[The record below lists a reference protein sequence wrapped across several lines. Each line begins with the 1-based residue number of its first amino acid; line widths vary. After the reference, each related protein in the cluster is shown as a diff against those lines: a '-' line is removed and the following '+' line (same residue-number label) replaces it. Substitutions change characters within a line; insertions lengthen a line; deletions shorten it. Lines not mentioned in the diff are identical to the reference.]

1 MRAEI
6 LCVGT
11 EILLGD
17 IVNTNA
23 AYIAKE
29 LAEKGINVYN
39 QSVVG
44 DNPKRLEESLTLAFE
59 RNDMVV
65 MTGGLGP
72 TYDDMTKEIVA
83 AHFGKKLILDQ
94 PSLDAIKTFFDRLGR
109 EMTENN
115 VKQAMMPEG
124 CIVLPNRNGT
134 APGMIIEGEGKTA
147 ILLPGPPRE
156 MKVMW
161 ESCVVPYL
169 ESLSDEVI
177 VSHNIKMFGIGES
190 NMEQM
195 LHEYLISHENPSAA
209 PYAKDAEC
217 MLRVTAKAHSK
228 EEAEMMMA
236 PMIAE
241 LTEMMKEYVYGI
253 DVPDI
258 QTALVNTLKERGLT
272 VACAESFTGGLIAKR
287 ITDVSGASEVF
298 SFGACTYSN
307 EMKQMILGVKEE
319 TLQIYG
325 AVSGETAAQMAEGIR
340 RVAGADI
347 GIATTGVAGPEP
359 SEGKA
364 VGTVFIGVS
373 YGNVTEVKELMLA
386 RGKVDDR
393 ELIRYSGSSHGLI
406 MAMKAAL
413 IL

>member
-11 EILLGD
+11 ELLLGD

-29 LAEKGINVYN
+29 LAGKGINVYN

-59 RNDMVV
+59 RNDMVI

-83 AHFGKKLILDQ
+83 AHFGKKLVLDQ
-94 PSLDAIKTFFDRLGR
+94 PSLDAIKAFFDRLGK

-124 CIVLPNRNGT
+124 CIVLANHNGT
-134 APGMIIEGEGKTA
+134 APGMIIEGEGKVA

-161 ESCVVPYL
+161 ESGVVPYL

-190 NMEQM
+190 AMEQM
-195 LHEYLISHENPSAA
+195 LHEYLISHENPTAA

-228 EEAEMMMA
+228 EEAEEMMA
-236 PMIAE
+236 PMVKE
-241 LTEMMKEYVYGI
+241 LSEMLQEYVYGI

-258 QTALVNTLKERGLT
+258 QTAMVTMLKEKQLT

-287 ITDVSGASEVF
+287 ITDVYGASEVF

-307 EMKQMILGVKEE
+307 EMKQKVLGVKEE
-319 TLQIYG
+319 TLQTYG
-325 AVSGETAAQMAEGIR
+325 AVSKETAAQMAEGIR
-340 RVAGADI
+340 KVSGADI

-364 VGTVFIGVS
+364 VGTVFIGIS
-373 YGNVTEVKELMLA
+373 YGDVTEVKELMLA

-393 ELIRYSGSSHGLI
+393 ELIRYSGSSHALI
-406 MAMKAAL
+406 MAMKAAERV
-413 IL
+413 